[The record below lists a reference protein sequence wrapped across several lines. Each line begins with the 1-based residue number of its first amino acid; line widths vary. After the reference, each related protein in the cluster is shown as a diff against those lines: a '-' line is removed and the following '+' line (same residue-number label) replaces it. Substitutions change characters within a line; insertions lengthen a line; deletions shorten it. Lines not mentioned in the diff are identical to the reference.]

1 METISYSPSANG
13 WTSRW
18 SYRPDWMIGMNSQFY
33 TWYQGSL
40 YLHDSNQT
48 RNQFYGDIGLSEIT
62 TIFNQD
68 PLVTKLFKTVSIDSD
83 ASWDV
88 EVFSDLEA
96 GMIDKDYF
104 QEKEGGLFA
113 YIRREDGQIDVR
125 SLSTQGI
132 GSLLSINTN
141 ILTFGFNIGTS
152 ISIGDT
158 LYKVTAG
165 AMVEFGTVTA
175 HDARTITYVLVVG
188 GTDPVAGDMI
198 AFTKDSQAESYGI
211 RGYFM
216 EIKLTNR
223 KITDVELFSV
233 GSSVFKSNP

>member
-1 METISYSPSANG
+1 MAVETISYSPSSEG

-18 SYRPDWMIGMNSQFY
+18 SYIPDWMIGMNSQFY
-33 TWYQGSL
+33 TWKNGSL
-40 YLHDSNQT
+40 YLHDSNES
-48 RNQFYGDIGLSEIT
+48 RNQFYGSLYPSTIT

-68 PLVTKLFKTVSIDSD
+68 PLQTKLFKTVSLDSD

-88 EVFSDLEA
+88 EVFSDLET
-96 GMIDKDYF
+96 GIIDKNYF

-141 ILTFGFNIGTS
+141 VLTFGFNIGTS

-165 AMVEFGTVTA
+165 SLVEFGTVTA
-175 HDARTITYVLVVG
+175 HDARTITYTLTG
-188 GTDPVAGDMI
+188 IDPIAGDVI

-216 EIKLTNR
+216 EIKLTNN
-223 KITDVELFSV
+223 KITDVELFSI